1 MDKLTRYR
9 EAVKTLILD
18 YAQYKPSVGEIEPE
32 VIFDVERDHYEL
44 MMVGWRR
51 TARVHGSVIHIDI
64 RNGKVWI
71 QHNGTEGDLGEE
83 LMELDVPR
91 EDIVLGY
98 RRPEVREYTGY
109 ALG

>member
-1 MDKLTRYR
+1 MDKLDRYQ
-9 EAVKTLILD
+9 EAVKALILD
-18 YAQYKPSVGEIEPE
+18 YAQYKPSIGEIEPE
-32 VIFDVERDHYEL
+32 VVFDIDRDHYEL

-51 TARVHGSVIHIDI
+51 TSRVHGSVIHMDI

-83 LMELDVPR
+83 LMELGVAR

-98 RRPEVREYTGY
+98 CQPEVRYHTGY